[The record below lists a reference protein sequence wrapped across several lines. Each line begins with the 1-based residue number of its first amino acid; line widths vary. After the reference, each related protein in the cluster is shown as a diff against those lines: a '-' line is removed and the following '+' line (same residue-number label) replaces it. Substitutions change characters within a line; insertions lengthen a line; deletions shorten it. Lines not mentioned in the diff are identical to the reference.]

1 MNEWELRHR
10 IASKIVELRFKI
22 ARMEGDFESMQ
33 SLQSQVEV
41 LKEVLG
47 DESDGIEN
55 HWFDLY
61 ELELER
67 RIQKRGS

>member
-1 MNEWELRHR
+1 MNEWELRHT
-10 IASKIVELRFKI
+10 IASKIVELRNKI
-22 ARMEGDFESMQ
+22 SRMEGDFESMQ

-41 LKEVLG
+41 LKEVSG

-61 ELELER
+61 EVELER
-67 RIQKRGS
+67 RIMHRER